1 MRYLTILLLSVSLP
15 AVARAQT
22 AGPVTT
28 PRAVAVTAGVGNAM
42 GILGVQG
49 ERYLP
54 GDRLSVFGGVGYLPK
69 GDPGDAS
76 GVALAGGMRAFTSG
90 ARHRGFV
97 EVSVSHLAHD
107 LACFDDCHHYYG
119 PGVQG
124 GYQFVARRGLTVM
137 ASLGVGYGP
146 SIPDGEDNVGALIG
160 VGFGYTWRR

>member
-1 MRYLTILLLSVSLP
+1 MDWLTSKWSRRARRYCD
-15 AVARAQT
+15 R
-22 AGPVTT
+22 
-28 PRAVAVTAGVGNAM
+28 VTAARG
-42 GILGVQG
+42 
-49 ERYLP
+49 
-54 GDRLSVFGGVGYLPK
+54 SFG
-69 GDPGDAS
+69 
-76 GVALAGGMRAFTSG
+76 ALGMRAFTSG

-146 SIPDGEDNVGALIG
+146 SIPDGEDNVGELIG
-160 VGFGYTWRR
+160 VGFGIRGDGETSASSVRRRRRRPDRAT